1 MRAVISMVILV
12 LVSGCSSVFGE
23 KEIGRVML
31 VDGRGTPVQ
40 GALVIP
46 EYENPQNAPQDYSKK
61 ELEDRTSN
69 AQGMVVVGLDEY
81 YWDTDHCYHFRVRRY
96 GFEDVTMSV
105 SKDLFPAVL
114 KIELD
119 ALPRAPRKS
128 PDSKPAPVATPA
140 GR

>member
-1 MRAVISMVILV
+1 MYMVILV
-12 LVSGCSSVFGE
+12 LVSGCSSVLGE

-31 VDGRGTPVQ
+31 VDGRGAPVQ

-46 EYENPQNAPQDYSKK
+46 EYENPQSVPQDYSKK

-96 GFEDVTMSV
+96 GFEDVAMAV
-105 SKDLFPAVL
+105 SRDLFPAVL
-114 KIELD
+114 KIELE

-128 PDSKPAPVATPA
+128 ADSKSAPPTTPS